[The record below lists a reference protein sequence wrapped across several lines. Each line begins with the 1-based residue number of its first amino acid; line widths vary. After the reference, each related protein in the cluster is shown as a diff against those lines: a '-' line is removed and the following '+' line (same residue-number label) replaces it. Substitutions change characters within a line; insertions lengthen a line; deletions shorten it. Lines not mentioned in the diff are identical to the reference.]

1 MLHIYRILIVAVIM
15 STSTLWA
22 AETKEPFTQKSF
34 VQLLFQ
40 YLSWD
45 QGLSKESSDREYLQI
60 LGGKRTFKYEAENA
74 FNEKADRVTVRSFT
88 LYGPYTGKGWILG
101 VSDTT
106 NAVFTTLLPIKGEFS
121 LKAVIKGNGF
131 TWDVNGKKYVA
142 DSKSDVFREIVIG
155 KMYLEAGILKIQVSI
170 PPEGAIDSFTFTAPD
185 NIPVQPFAGWRFKE
199 SLTAVQLS
207 EILFSIAGDYDKLR
221 EPQQK
226 VTKKLAVSETA
237 IIPPNAAKTVI
248 EEFGRFYSREWVRS
262 DYRGATIQIPVKSS
276 IAGFYGITV
285 NAMGGYIAG
294 SVNETKFEVLA
305 KPYLARVQLGTFR
318 LESGDNLITVN
329 LPSMAGIDLLELN
342 LKSMNP
348 DDLLALSGVK
358 GPPDRTVQ
366 RDETES
372 VLKTIL
378 VSKPVRR

>member
-1 MLHIYRILIVAVIM
+1 M

-22 AETKEPFTQKSF
+22 AETKELFTQKAF

-40 YLSWD
+40 HLSWD

-74 FNEKADRVTVRSFT
+74 FNEKTDRVTVRSFS

-106 NAVFTTLLPIKGEFS
+106 NAVFTTLLPIKGEYA
-121 LKAVIKGNGF
+121 LKVVIKGNGF
-131 TWDVNGKKYVA
+131 IWDINGNKYAA
-142 DSKSDVFREIVIG
+142 DSKSDVFREIEIG
-155 KMYLEAGILKIQVSI
+155 KIYLEAGIVKIQVSI

-185 NIPVQPFAGWRFKE
+185 NMPVQPFAGWRFKE
-199 SLTAVQLS
+199 SLTAVQLA
-207 EILFSIAGDYDKLR
+207 EILLSITGEHDKLR

-226 VTKKLAVSETA
+226 VTKKLAVFEAA
-237 IIPPNAAKTVI
+237 IIPTSAAKTVI

-262 DYRGATIQIPVKSS
+262 DYRGASIQIPLKNSQ
-276 IAGFYGITV
+276 AGFYRITANV
-285 NAMGGYIAG
+285 MGGLVTG
-294 SVNETKFEVLA
+294 SVNEAQFEVLT
-305 KPYLARVQLGTFR
+305 KPYLANVQLGTFR
-318 LESGDNLITVN
+318 LESGDNLITIN
-329 LPSMAGIDLLELN
+329 LPPMAGIDLLELN
-342 LKSMNP
+342 MKSMNP
-348 DDLLALSGVK
+348 DDLLSLSRVK
-358 GPPDRTVQ
+358 GPSERIIQ
-366 RDETES
+366 RDEAET